1 MNPNKPNITFETEGE
16 RYEQFPEQFPR
27 ELNIPVGNCCA
38 VAKSAWIKKVSELET
53 QLIRDTT
60 DNMILHTLNPNH
72 LDCKNFGALLKELY
86 ELQEGQDA
94 VFTVNKIIGRYFRID
109 KLKTSLLKH
118 VAEVA
123 RLAAKTAIAAWL
135 YCNRTKHSSNWYEQ
149 LRRDE
154 K

>member
-1 MNPNKPNITFETEGE
+1 MKPNITFETEGE
-16 RYEQFPEQFPR
+16 KYEQFPEELPR

-38 VAKSAWIKKVSELET
+38 VAKSAWVKKVNELET
-53 QLIRDTT
+53 RLIRDTT
-60 DNMILHTLNPNH
+60 DNMILNTLNPNH

-86 ELQEGQDA
+86 ELQIGQDP

-123 RLAAKTAIAAWL
+123 RIAAKTAISAWL
-135 YCNRTKHSSNWYEQ
+135 QCNRTKHSSNWYEQ

-154 K
+154 T